1 MYIIC
6 IFFSQ
11 INTLTHICVY
21 ACRFIYN
28 LIYYVEN
35 IFYKKLEDKE
45 MKIMNGSINM
55 KFKECRNLEQKLKVK
70 IVTLFF
76 I

>member
-1 MYIIC
+1 M
-6 IFFSQ
+6 
-11 INTLTHICVY
+11 L
-21 ACRFIYN
+21 CRFIYN